1 MEIDMG
7 AKVLSGSITR
17 PANTDAYA
25 AGDVIGTAA
34 TQQITLTA
42 DQLREKSS
50 GVILK
55 AQVISTASPTALAT
69 LELWLLKAAVAAQ
82 ADSAAFAITD
92 AEIQAAVVATIALG
106 NSRVGLASGNTVY
119 ESDSALY
126 SFQLPDFRKDLIG
139 ILVVRNAY
147 VPISGEVFTVNVSV
161 DFD

>member
-1 MEIDMG
+1 MS

-17 PANTDAYA
+17 PADTTTYA

-34 TQQITLTA
+34 THMITLTA
-42 DQLREKSS
+42 GQLREASK
-50 GVILK
+50 GVMFK
-55 AQVISTASPTALAT
+55 AQVISTASPTLLAS

-82 ADSAAFAITD
+82 ADNAAFAITD
-92 AEIQAAVVATIALG
+92 AETANVVATIPLS

-119 ESDSALY
+119 ESDMATY
-126 SFQLPDFRKDLIG
+126 SFELPAFTKDLIG

-147 VPISGEVFTVNVSV
+147 VPISAEVFTVNLSV

>member
-1 MEIDMG
+1 MS

-17 PANTDAYA
+17 PADTTTYT

-42 DQLREKSS
+42 DQLREASR
-50 GVILK
+50 GLIFK
-55 AQVISTASPTALAT
+55 AQVISTASPALLADM
-69 LELWLLKAAVAAQ
+69 ELWLLKAAIAAQ
-82 ADSAAFAITD
+82 ADNTAFAITD
-92 AEIQAAVVATIALG
+92 AEVPYVVAAIPLS

-119 ESDSALY
+119 ESDTAPY
-126 SFQLPDFRKDLIG
+126 AFELPAFMKNLIG
-139 ILVVRNAY
+139 VLVVRNAY